1 MPLSKKRNRDRMR
14 IIRLHKQ
21 LSSSDGAN
29 HGQPKPP
36 EPSVEDILIA
46 RDYLDNADV
55 PTEGRMIEPLYIDA
69 DGNMVYE

>member
-1 MPLSKKRNRDRMR
+1 MPLSKKRNAELMR
-14 IIRLHKQ
+14 KLRYNRRLAAPAQ
-21 LSSSDGAN
+21 SNSVV
-29 HGQPKPP
+29 PKPP